1 MKNVFKIE
9 ITTWTSSFRYPNII
23 SGFQPTLE
31 VPPISTVL
39 GLFNAAAGKYLDYS
53 NEDEIGYYF
62 EYGAKAIDVETL
74 YQVDKISSTNN
85 SPSLKATSNVIKREF
100 LTDCRLL
107 IYTEDEYLY
116 EYLMNPVFQILLGRS
131 SDLAQ
136 IQFLGKRELPQ
147 INNATK
153 IKGQIVPFAHNYLP
167 GQIQPLPQYFSNT
180 EIRKNIGTKAYT
192 VISFNSNDCQ
202 TELTA
207 YRDQI
212 GGKEIDIYFH
222 KLDFINE

>member
-1 MKNVFKIE
+1 MKSVFKIE

-31 VPPISTVL
+31 VPPLSTVL
-39 GLFNAAAGKYLDYS
+39 GLINAAAGKYMEYS
-53 NEDEIGYYF
+53 KEEEIGYYF

-74 YQVDKISSTNN
+74 YQVDKKSPTNPA
-85 SPSLKATSNVIKREF
+85 PSLKATSNVIKREF
-100 LTDCRLL
+100 LTDCSLF

-116 EYLMNPVFQILLGRS
+116 GCLMNPVFQILLGRS

-136 IQFLGKRELPQ
+136 VKFRGKKELPQ
-147 INNATK
+147 IINASK
-153 IKGQIVPFAHNYLP
+153 IKGQIVPFADNYLP
-167 GQIQPLPQYFSNT
+167 GQIQPLPQYFSNS

-192 VISFNSNDCQ
+192 VISFNSNDCPSK
-202 TELTA
+202 LTA
-207 YRDQI
+207 FRDKI

>member
-31 VPPISTVL
+31 VPPLSTVL
-39 GLFNAAAGKYLDYS
+39 GLINAAAGKYLDYS
-53 NEDEIGYYF
+53 QVEIGYYF

-74 YQVDKISSTNN
+74 YQVDKVSSTNN

-107 IYTEDEYLY
+107 IYTENEILFQYL
-116 EYLMNPVFQILLGRS
+116 LNPIFPILLGRS

-136 IQFLGKRELPQ
+136 IRFLEKKELSQ
-147 INNATK
+147 IDNASK
-153 IKGQIVPFAHNYLP
+153 IKGQIVPFAKNYLP
-167 GQIQPLPQYFSNT
+167 GQIQPLPQYFTNT
-180 EIRKNIGTKAYT
+180 EIRRNIGTQAYS
-192 VISFNSNDCQ
+192 VISFNSIDCQ
-202 TELTA
+202 SELTA

-212 GGKEIDIYFH
+212 HGKDIDIYFH
-222 KLDFINE
+222 KLNFNGN